1 MFSTIRRAGVA
12 GAIVALTLAPAA
24 LAASDSAT
32 TDVTATAPSMRAPH
46 AATTTVVDCGA
57 GADLQAAID
66 AASPGDTLLLEGTCI
81 GSFRAVEKVITLEG
95 RGRNPTLA
103 GDPAGTVLIAG
114 DITIKSLTISGG
126 IQGIA
131 VFAGSAGGFTMIH
144 SAVTGNG
151 EGIHA
156 WGGTVD
162 IRESSVSGNGGIG
175 IFNQAVMTL
184 RDSTVSNNAE
194 TGIYNRSHLSGRG
207 VLSVVHSTISG
218 NTTSGDG
225 GGIRNE
231 WTLTITDSRIMNN
244 TAAGSGGG
252 IWTWYDDTGMFNM
265 RGAITM
271 RDSKVTGNNAGV
283 DGGGVFLLGG
293 PPSVLQFTDVK
304 IRNNTPNDCVGC

>member
-1 MFSTIRRAGVA
+1 MISISKGRLVSLALTSAL
-12 GAIVALTLAPAA
+12 VALSILAVPVA
-24 LAASDSAT
+24 
-32 TDVTATAPSMRAPH
+32 

-66 AASPGDTLLLEGTCI
+66 AASPGDTLLIKGTCV
-81 GSFRAVEKVITLEG
+81 GSFRAVETGVTLEG

-103 GDPAGTVLIAG
+103 GDPASTALIAG

-126 IQGIA
+126 IQGIV

-156 WGGTVD
+156 FGGTVD

-184 RDSTVSNNAE
+184 TDSTVSNNAGG
-194 TGIYNRSHLSGRG
+194 GIYNNSHLSGRG
-207 VLSVVHSTISG
+207 VLSVVDSTISG

-252 IWTWYDDTGMFNM
+252 NLDLVRRHRHVQHARCHHHARLKGDGEQRRRRRGWRLPP
-265 RGAITM
+265 RGAAQ
-271 RDSKVTGNNAGV
+271 RPPVHRREDQEQHAQRLRRLLK
-283 DGGGVFLLGG
+283 LLG
-293 PPSVLQFTDVK
+293 
-304 IRNNTPNDCVGC
+304 C